1 MTARCEPPEGAA
13 DGSWHWLERDI
24 GSRAAFQWLA
34 AEKNPGWWRPG
45 FFYPPADAHNIGWRY
60 LAPIPSPDAVR
71 ALVEAAR
78 GAKEELSR
86 LLDPSRVGFHETMRV
101 LLPLSAALS
110 AFPAQPESKS

>member
-1 MTARCEPPEGAA
+1 MTARCEPPSDAA

-71 ALVEAAR
+71 ALVEAAKDFSVAQATGQCR
-78 GAKEELSR
+78 LSHAIALRKALEPFGGAI
-86 LLDPSRVGFHETMRV
+86 
-101 LLPLSAALS
+101 
-110 AFPAQPESKS
+110 